1 MTQQVAQ
8 GRQQAEAEAE
18 AEAVFIALLENS
30 DELLSEILKDHLL
43 SENDATLYTTAHS
56 NRTYVHRT
64 SNRRHA
70 P

>member
-8 GRQQAEAEAE
+8 GRQQAEAE